1 MGGNSEPAG
10 GPDWRALLAGE
21 DAKALET
28 ISRYKTP
35 GEFTKAFLEQ
45 RSALAKKSEPV
56 KLADNATPEQIAEY
70 RKGLGVPELAKD
82 APAEKVLEAYGIK
95 IPDGYQASE
104 VEKGMLGDYAKL
116 AYEQGHSPREV
127 KAATDFFFKQQAAN
141 AQAINAINV
150 TKQKEWTGAL
160 KDELAKDYEPMI
172 AAGETYLNQL
182 FGDDQEAKNV
192 MLNASLPGGGKLGDH
207 PQFIKMAID
216 LALANG
222 MTDKIE
228 TTALE
233 SGGQS
238 LEQQQIALEALQW
251 SNKELYNEPKTQQ
264 KLNKIIELRL
274 NRGEIDR
281 DGNAVRKRRA

>member
-10 GPDWRALLAGE
+10 GPDWRAMLAGE

-82 APAEKVLEAYGIK
+82 APTEKVLEAYGIK

-127 KAATDFFFKQQAAN
+127 KAATDFFFRQQAAN

-160 KDELAKDYEPMI
+160 KDELGKDFEPMI

-182 FGDDQEAKNV
+182 FGDDQAAKNA

-207 PQFIKMAID
+207 PQFIKMAVD
-216 LALANG
+216 LALKNG
-222 MTDKIE
+222 LTDKIE
-228 TTALE
+228 TAALE
-233 SGGQS
+233 SSGKSILTQRDE
-238 LEQQQIALEALQW
+238 LMAL
-251 SNKELYNEPKTQQ
+251 NRTNPKLYNDPKTQAQ
-264 KLNKIIELRL
+264 IDKLNALLVKQGAQDEF
-274 NRGEIDR
+274 
-281 DGNAVRKRRA
+281 GNPTGRR